1 MEENCYCRI
10 CVRLAP
16 IHEDR
21 MHLRLPRLR
30 SLNLYVPPRDTRGK
44 VGIPRQHQPWGQQPS
59 QKQTKTHDS
68 YDLAPNMG
76 AGSGRTDN
84 LSVQERDHLGFPEE
98 VEETLAVSE
107 SSEGGEGGGGGEVGV
122 SEEEGETQMGEE
134 MQVEEDPQPDEVV
147 GHHDGGH
154 NMVSS
159 ARFYIDASGK
169 LKRTFWTLRRASRRR
184 GKPTPDRYEDSR

>member
-21 MHLRLPRLR
+21 VHLPLPRLR
-30 SLNLYVPPRDTRGK
+30 SLNLYVPPRDPRGT

-59 QKQTKTHDS
+59 HNPTNIYDS

-76 AGSGRTDN
+76 AGSGRTDD

-107 SSEGGEGGGGGEVGV
+107 SSEGGEGGEGGV
-122 SEEEGETQMGEE
+122 SEEEGETQMEGEE
-134 MQVEEDPQPDEVV
+134 MEMEDPQPDEVV
-147 GHHDGGH
+147 GHQDEGH
-154 NMVSS
+154 KMVSS